1 MKVDVIMPQMGESIQ
16 EGTVVKWLK
25 KPGDKV
31 KRDEPILEIS
41 TDKVDAEI
49 PSPAAGVLSEI
60 KINEG
65 KTVEI
70 KTVLGTIE
78 TEGTAAAGAQPPK
91 AEAQQAAEAPPKAE
105 AQADGA
111 PSAKSRPSG
120 DGKGD
125 GKEAPAAAKER
136 KEEKRAAP
144 EESEEEEEETPREG
158 QAESPRPA
166 PSAAP
171 LRAVQGSREER
182 LRTRSSPLVRRIA
195 QEHNLDISSM
205 SGSGI
210 SGRVTKK
217 DILAA
222 MESGGA
228 AAAAPAAARPA
239 PSIAFKS
246 GERTKVE
253 PLSVMRRK
261 IAEHMVASKRTS
273 AHVHSYFEVDYT
285 AVDRIR
291 KEKKDEFL
299 DRHGVKLTYLP
310 FILLATVEALK
321 AFPVLNA
328 SMDGE
333 NLIYKKD
340 INLGVAVALDW
351 GLIVPVI
358 KNAEERNLAGLA
370 KATVDLA
377 ERARAKKLQPDEV
390 QGGTFTITNPGVF
403 GSLFGAPIINQPQL
417 AILGV
422 GTIEKRLK
430 VTQDDAIAVRTM
442 GYLSIGFDHR
452 IIDGAVADQFVSHIK
467 KTLESFDP
475 RLV

>member
-1 MKVDVIMPQMGESIQ
+1 MKVEVIMPQMGESIQ

-25 KPGDKV
+25 KPGEKV

-60 KINEG
+60 KIGEG

-70 KTVLGTIE
+70 KTVLGTID
-78 TEGTAAAGAQPPK
+78 TEGQAGAAASGP
-91 AEAQQAAEAPPKAE
+91 AET
-105 AQADGA
+105 GS
-111 PSAKSRPSG
+111 SASAGPASDSG
-120 DGKGD
+120 GPTPGED
-125 GKEAPAAAKER
+125 A
-136 KEEKRAAP
+136 EKRAAKP
-144 EESEEEEEETPREG
+144 
-158 QAESPRPA
+158 AAASPRSPEPA
-166 PSAAP
+166 RPVASAAP
-171 LRAVQGSREER
+171 KPSALPGTLEER
-182 LRTRSSPLVRRIA
+182 IRTRSSPLVRRMAKEANVDIA
-195 QEHNLDISSM
+195 TLQ
-205 SGSGI
+205 GSGI
-210 SGRVTKK
+210 SGRVTKN
-217 DILAA
+217 DFL
-222 MESGGA
+222 SHVQGA
-228 AAAAPAAARPA
+228 GPRATASSPAPASAPA
-239 PSIAFKS
+239 IAFKP

-253 PLSVMRRK
+253 PLAVMRRK
-261 IAEHMVASKRTS
+261 ISEHMVASKRTS
-273 AHVHSYFEVDYT
+273 AHVHSFFEVDYT

-291 KEKKDEFL
+291 REKKEAFL
-299 DRHGVKLTYLP
+299 ERHGVKLTYLP
-310 FILLATVEALK
+310 FILQATVEALK
-321 AFPVLNA
+321 AFPVMNA
-328 SMDGE
+328 SVDGD

-377 ERARAKKLQPDEV
+377 ERARVKKLLPEEV

-403 GSLFGAPIINQPQL
+403 GSLFGTPIINQPQL

-430 VTQDDAIAVRTM
+430 VLDEAIAIRTM

-452 IIDGAVADQFVSHIK
+452 IIDGAVADQFMSLVK